1 MFSTVCKNNCVLLQN
16 SFKYFKL
23 SLSPSSVYPLKY
35 VSYLYLSWF
44 KNLKRDKNRMTSWTI
59 FSSMTPQRDN
69 AISRVSVRKWNGWRF
84 IIIMWCN
91 IIRSVC
97 CVTLNNR
104 TILVI
109 LPHANF
115 ICPTTIDESRSAH
128 VPFYLKLSDL
138 RMRAITANKL
148 VLTGFDRNTVFT
160 FNISSLESSGFSND
174 SFE

>member
-1 MFSTVCKNNCVLLQN
+1 MFCCKIVLN
-16 SFKYFKL
+16 IL
-23 SLSPSSVYPLKY
+23 SSRYLPQVYPLKY

-69 AISRVSVRKWNGWRF
+69 AISQVSVRRF

-97 CVTLNNR
+97 CVTLNNH
-104 TILVI
+104 TIVVI

-115 ICPTTIDESRSAH
+115 ICPTTIDQSILAH

-148 VLTGFDRNTVFT
+148 VLTGFERNTEFT
-160 FNISSLESSGFSND
+160 FIINTLESSGLSNV
-174 SFE
+174 SLFRIGLLQC